1 MLSLHPIPV
10 GCPCSHLGH
19 KFSKSVLSPFCVH
32 TSMLDVE
39 HIFVNR
45 RENAYFPGAYV
56 LGWEI
61 DAKQPII
68 FLFIYGY
75 DKC

>member
-1 MLSLHPIPV
+1 
-10 GCPCSHLGH
+10 
-19 KFSKSVLSPFCVH
+19 
-32 TSMLDVE
+32 MLDVE

>member
-1 MLSLHPIPV
+1 
-10 GCPCSHLGH
+10 
-19 KFSKSVLSPFCVH
+19 
-32 TSMLDVE
+32 MLDVE
-39 HIFVNR
+39 HISC
-45 RENAYFPGAYV
+45 EQKGECLFPGAYV

-75 DKC
+75 DKVKNEY